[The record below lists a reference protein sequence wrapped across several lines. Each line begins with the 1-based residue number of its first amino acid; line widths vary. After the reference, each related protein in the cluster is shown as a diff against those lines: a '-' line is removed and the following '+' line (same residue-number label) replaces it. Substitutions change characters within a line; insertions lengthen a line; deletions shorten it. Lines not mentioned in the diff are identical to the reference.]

1 MVLVEHKVTFQIFTT
16 IFPNFLHI
24 LLIGDSVDRNAVVD
38 WCEAYQGDLY
48 AVNFDNH
55 IRSDM
60 ISGRNSQFIFEFN
73 TITKKNNIA
82 VESLVCISSTFNY
95 TVSFLFNKFGVFP
108 QLWCTRQ
115 NHYNI
120 AMGVDLLGSKA
131 LTNAY
136 FERPQTYLHDNKI
149 YDHQYFHSHVLFPAV
164 DNLREV
170 LNISTFNGV
179 QLQSGLWDI
188 AKYFKCYESLTP
200 MPVFNDTVIEQWPK
214 LFELHQYKFLLSFKI
229 YFLSLRSKVVP
240 SLQYR
245 TINFIN
251 TQPNHVKK
259 WYNKRG
265 ETILRKIRH
274 ISRKNAQLLKLH
286 LFDWYRFQGSNI
298 LADGIHPQKESSIL
312 IAQYI
317 VNQTTRWH
325 YSRNISLA

>member
-1 MVLVEHKVTFQIFTT
+1 LVLVEHKVTFQIFTT

-73 TITKKNNIA
+73 TITKKN
-82 VESLVCISSTFNY
+82 
-95 TVSFLFNKFGVFP
+95 
-108 QLWCTRQ
+108 
-115 NHYNI
+115 NI